1 MCRCRHDQSEHVDG
15 SDMIPRLLAKGG
27 EHVDGALQH
36 LLKVRARPR
45 VRIRVRKG
53 LELRVRVGV
62 GVRVRGVG
70 LGLDNAPQH
79 VCGMVTVVVGHVAV
93 TRLKLGE
100 AVEQGEGEGEGE
112 GEG

>member
-62 GVRVRGVG
+62 GVRVRGWVRG
-70 LGLDNAPQH
+70 WTMLRSTSAAWL
-79 VCGMVTVVVGHVAV
+79 
-93 TRLKLGE
+93 RLW
-100 AVEQGEGEGEGE
+100 
-112 GEG
+112 